1 MQNKTKIN
9 WSLNDYCKSECSYCP
24 VSARGGLLPPET
36 QDYIRVA
43 KLLIDN
49 YASMGRT
56 IDWSFNGG
64 EPLDMNDIVTLLK
77 LCRESSSSM
86 ELTTN
91 GGRLWMDWWA
101 IEPYV
106 DSLHL
111 SYHYWQQPALI
122 KYIVGIF
129 KNKNKLF
136 EVTASIRPNY
146 FDDDIARVLELE
158 TAANIRVNKTI
169 LYTNA
174 DSSAG
179 MFPYTK
185 DQLLTISRL
194 NGNECVD
201 NLINEKEYFESTTW
215 DDRYREAYRSNPI
228 YTGNLCNAG
237 IEYLNIGAQ
246 GWVSGSSCNNLSL
259 GNIWQKNW
267 QPPTSPQKCTMIAC
281 VYESDQQITKFQ

>member
-1 MQNKTKIN
+1 
-9 WSLNDYCKSECSYCP
+9 
-24 VSARGGLLPPET
+24 
-36 QDYIRVA
+36 
-43 KLLIDN
+43 
-49 YASMGRT
+49 
-56 IDWSFNGG
+56 
-64 EPLDMNDIVTLLK
+64 
-77 LCRESSSSM
+77 
-86 ELTTN
+86 
-91 GGRLWMDWWA
+91 
-101 IEPYV
+101 
-106 DSLHL
+106 
-111 SYHYWQQPALI
+111 
-122 KYIVGIF
+122 
-129 KNKNKLF
+129 
-136 EVTASIRPNY
+136 
-146 FDDDIARVLELE
+146 LE